1 MRALLGVIL
10 VIGLAYG
17 LSVVVYDGNVP
28 ARYVVADNLT
38 VYLVNSTVSVWV
50 DVGRV
55 ATSRWCTA
63 LGF

>member
-28 ARYVVADNLT
+28 ARYVMADNLT
-38 VYLVNSTVSVWV
+38 VYI
-50 DVGRV
+50 G
-55 ATSRWCTA
+55 
-63 LGF
+63 